1 MLARLNHFK
10 RYSPKKLEVIE
21 GKKEILTDAE
31 RFYDCRN
38 KVIET
43 FKDRFFLFKM
53 GFKKKKEPDIP
64 DWVSVDRTTFNQIK
78 NKIKKVNDKNIY
90 VSPNCGFYISA
101 DH

>member
-1 MLARLNHFK
+1 MQKGSMIA
-10 RYSPKKLEVIE
+10 
-21 GKKEILTDAE
+21 EIRSLRHLKID
-31 RFYDCRN
+31 
-38 KVIET
+38 
-43 FKDRFFLFKM
+43 FFCSRWVS
-53 GFKKKKEPDIP
+53 KKKKEPDIP